1 MNIVDELDQ
10 LYEILSKYPLLE
22 PPYRAEGN
30 LIDDFNLR
38 VNCYVDAIN
47 EISSTYPSNSIIK
60 KNKK

>member
-47 EISSTYPSNSIIK
+47 EIS
-60 KNKK
+60 